1 MKACPACLRQ
11 HARGS
16 MSQRSPVVASLR
28 GQTAR
33 VPVRPGMSKASE
45 ALMSES
51 KQYKTRA
58 RDLHRQ
64 VCLACAAC
72 RSAARRG
79 DQCACAHVVN

>member
-1 MKACPACLRQ
+1 M
-11 HARGS
+11 
-16 MSQRSPVVASLR
+16 ASLR

-33 VPVRPGMSKASE
+33 VRARPGMSKASE

-64 VCLACAAC
+64 VGLACAAC
-72 RSAARRG
+72 
-79 DQCACAHVVN
+79 VL